1 MSNSRFDVEG
11 FFAALDNVRQ
21 SRRRTWKKV
30 AEEAGVAASTLT
42 RIGQGRRPDI
52 DGLAALATWS
62 GLEVGRFYLPS
73 AQTEQVTEPLAE
85 IGALLRA
92 DKNLEGD
99 AAITLEK
106 MLKSAYEHLRKVDD
120 G

>member
-1 MSNSRFDVEG
+1 M
-11 FFAALDNVRQ
+11 
-21 SRRRTWKKV
+21 
-30 AEEAGVAASTLT
+30 AASTLT

-62 GLEVGRFYLPS
+62 GLDVGQFYLPT
-73 AQTEQVTEPLAE
+73 AQVQQKIEPLAE

-92 DKNLEGD
+92 DKNLQGD
-99 AAITLEK
+99 AAIALEK
-106 MLKSAYEHLRKVDD
+106 MLKSAYEHFRKVDD